1 MSIVLPKVKIKN
13 EGVKLV
19 ASPMEQFVIK
29 PIIPIEINGVDVSFT
44 NSALFMVL
52 AVLSSVLLFAL
63 CLRKRSLVPSVAQ
76 SVPEVL
82 YEFVYSILKENV
94 GVEGLKYFPFI
105 FSIFIF
111 VAFGNLLGL
120 LPYSFTFTSHLTAVG
135 SLSLI
140 ALLFNVIIGI
150 KKKKIGWLR
159 TFLPRGI
166 PLPLAPLIIPIEMVS
181 FLSKPFSLTVR
192 LVANMTVGHIMLKII
207 AGFVAALG
215 IMGAIPVLFN
225 CCIVCFE
232 MFIALLQAFIY
243 TVLSCIYLGDALHEH

>member
-1 MSIVLPKVKIKN
+1 MSN
-13 EGVKLV
+13 
-19 ASPMEQFVIK
+19 PMEQFVVK
-29 PIIPIEINGVDVSFT
+29 PIIPLEVGGIDISFT
-44 NSALFMVL
+44 NSALFMML
-52 AVLSSVLLFAL
+52 AVAASTLLFAL
-63 CLRKRSLVPSVAQ
+63 CLRKRTLVPSVAQ
-76 SVPEVL
+76 SVPETI
-82 YEFVYSILKENV
+82 YEFISSLLRENV

-105 FSIFIF
+105 FTVFLF

-120 LPYSFTFTSHLTAVG
+120 FPYAFTFTSHLTAVG

-140 ALLFNVIIGI
+140 ALAFNILIGI
-150 KKKKIGWLR
+150 RKKKIGWLR
-159 TFLPRGI
+159 TFMPRGI
-166 PLPLAPLIIPIEMVS
+166 PMALAPLIVPIEMIS

-215 IMGAIPVLFN
+215 LLGFIPVLFN

-232 MFIALLQAFIY
+232 IFIALLQAFIY

>member
-1 MSIVLPKVKIKN
+1 MSN
-13 EGVKLV
+13 
-19 ASPMEQFVIK
+19 PMEQFVVK
-29 PIIPIEINGVDVSFT
+29 PIVPIEVGGIDISFT
-44 NSALFMVL
+44 NSALFMML
-52 AVLSSVLLFAL
+52 AVAVSTLLFAL
-63 CLRKRSLVPSVAQ
+63 CLRKRTLVPSIAQ
-76 SVPEVL
+76 SVPETI
-82 YEFVYSILKENV
+82 YEFISSLLRENV

-105 FSIFIF
+105 FTVFLF

-120 LPYSFTFTSHLTAVG
+120 FPYAFTFTSHLTAVG

-140 ALLFNVIIGI
+140 ALAFNVLIGI
-150 KKKKIGWLR
+150 RKKKIGWLR
-159 TFLPRGI
+159 TFMPRGI
-166 PLPLAPLIIPIEMVS
+166 PMALAPLIVPIEMIS

-215 IMGAIPVLFN
+215 VLGFIPVLFN

-232 MFIALLQAFIY
+232 IFIALLQAFIY